1 MASGAHRVRGIVLL
15 GLLLCLALAS
25 LAVAL
30 AAEVW
35 ATARQREREAELLF
49 VGEQYRRA
57 IESYWRTSPGP
68 VKTLPKSVDD
78 LLADDRFPM
87 PVRHLRKRYPDPIT
101 GGELRAIQAGGA
113 LTGVFSPSRDAPL
126 KTAGFPARYMHFAA
140 SASYDDWR
148 FVFQP
153 PRNAPAGAPRATP
166 ARHGKPVDHPSQNSP
181 HRIVGEP
188 S

>member
-1 MASGAHRVRGIVLL
+1 MADRRQRVFGIVLL

-57 IESYWRTSPGP
+57 IESYWRASPGP
-68 VKTLPKSVDD
+68 VKTLPKSIDN

-87 PVRHLRKRYPDPIT
+87 PVRHLRKRYPDPVT
-101 GGELRAIQAGGA
+101 GGELRPILAGGA
-113 LTGVFSPSRDAPL
+113 LTGVFSPSRDTPL

-153 PRNAPAGAPRATP
+153 PRVAPPGAPRATP
-166 ARHGKPVDHPSQNSP
+166 ARHGKPGTHASEHNPD
-181 HRIVGEP
+181 RIVGEP